1 MKCLILTVEQTGDTM
16 TWKDNIKKRESF
28 NFPEEDDDK
37 EDIIDEIKD
46 MCRYIMTNVDKS
58 ITLKTLEETQSLLR
72 QAYDYLNNHE

>member
-1 MKCLILTVEQTGDTM
+1 M
-16 TWKDNIKKRESF
+16 TWKEEIKKRESF

-37 EDIIDEIKD
+37 EVVIDDIED
-46 MCRYIMTNVDKS
+46 MCRYIMTNLDKS

>member
-1 MKCLILTVEQTGDTM
+1 M
-16 TWKDNIKKRESF
+16 TWKDEIKKRESF

-58 ITLKTLEETQSLLR
+58 ITLKTLEETESLLR
-72 QAYDYLNNHE
+72 QALDYLNNHE